1 MNSKRIKIDIPSPIS
16 QLSLYGYEK
25 NFNIFKE
32 LLKKNYLPNVILL
45 NGQKGIGKATFAY
58 HFINYLL
65 SLNEDCNYSLSN
77 FKINPENKSY
87 KLILNNSHPNFF
99 LLEKFQENENIKIDQ
114 VRNLINFLNK
124 TAYSKGVK
132 IVLIDG
138 AEVLNINSSNA
149 LLKAL
154 EEPSI
159 NTFFF
164 IINDNSKKIIDTIKS
179 RCIEFKIFLIK
190 KRKI

>member
-1 MNSKRIKIDIPSPIS
+1 MDPSFKISAKPSLIVLKSFCCNCLLNFFENVFVSKLYIKTSEYEYLYFDFPTSELLLKIDIPSPIS
-16 QLSLYGYEK
+16 QLNLYGYEK

-99 LLEKFQENENIKIDQ
+99 LLEKFQENENIKIH
-114 VRNLINFLNK
+114 IH
-124 TAYSKGVK
+124 
-132 IVLIDG
+132 
-138 AEVLNINSSNA
+138 NA
-149 LLKAL
+149 FF
-154 EEPSI
+154 
-159 NTFFF
+159 NT
-164 IINDNSKKIIDTIKS
+164 
-179 RCIEFKIFLIK
+179 L
-190 KRKI
+190 